1 MLKETVNNSISS
13 KARHLGEEQIV
24 GLFYKKGELDPV
36 ERYAVSIIFTEATL
50 QEILIFL
57 RKHHIPFSNAKALY
71 RVFSHSRLAP
81 KTKERGDKYE
91 WFLG

>member
-13 KARHLGEEQIV
+13 KARHLSEEQIA
-24 GLFYKKGELDPV
+24 GIFYKKGELDPI
-36 ERYAVSIIFTEATL
+36 ERYAVSIIFNEATL
-50 QEILIFL
+50 QEILMFL

-71 RVFSHSRLAP
+71 RRFAQSKLAS
-81 KTKERGDKYE
+81 KSKERGDKYE